1 MKTPDTSPA
10 WAILLTA
17 IGILTALIAVTLLT
31 ATLTGWGFV
40 GGFVAGILTA
50 LGLFWLACKL

>member
-17 IGILTALIAVTLLT
+17 IGILTGVIALTILIASLI
-31 ATLTGWGFV
+31 GWGFV

-50 LGLFWLACKL
+50 IGLVWLVCKA